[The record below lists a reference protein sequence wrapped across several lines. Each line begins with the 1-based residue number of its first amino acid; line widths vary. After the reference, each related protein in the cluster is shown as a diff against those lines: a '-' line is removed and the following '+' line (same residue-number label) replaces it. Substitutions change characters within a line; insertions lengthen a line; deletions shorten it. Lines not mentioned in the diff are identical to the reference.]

1 MYASTLASFGV
12 FSALA
17 TAVLAQ
23 SAPYLDG
30 TWHVTTPALLEC
42 GPDITVDNFTNP
54 HKEVLPLVGETQFRD
69 VNLLGGDYGWTNTAA
84 GPPAVAVNITTAGA
98 SVSILDA
105 SKAFFF
111 FKFDAGACYDLT
123 NINSLAFDLVAP
135 VGGSFDMGLTQ
146 KSADCH
152 QRVGGES
159 GSSDS
164 PYVPLTKYITPNGQK
179 QTVVLPFQDLKGTFD
194 FAHLKDITF
203 INWKS
208 SAPFIFSNIRLRRVC
223 KGNGPMG
230 TNTTVSAGTTV
241 DDAVNAPLAVPSP
254 VAGGAA
260 PAGSAGAAPAT
271 TSTNATTTTSSPT
284 PAAKTP
290 NAAQKPRIAAGLT
303 LAAATIAIFA
313 CLF

>member
-1 MYASTLASFGV
+1 MHASTLASLGV

-30 TWHVTTPALLEC
+30 TWHVTTPTLMEC

-54 HKEVLPLVGETQFRD
+54 HKEVLPLVGETKPRD
-69 VNLLGGDYGWTNTAA
+69 VNMLGGDYGWTDTT
-84 GPPAVAVNITTAGA
+84 PPAVAVNITTAGA

-105 SKAFFF
+105 SKGFFF

-123 NINSLAFDLVAP
+123 NINSLVFDLVAP

-164 PYVPLTKYITPNGQK
+164 PYVPLTKYITPNGKK
-179 QTVVLPFQDLKGTFD
+179 QTVVLPFQDVKGTFD
-194 FAHLKDITF
+194 FAHLKDVTF

-208 SAPFIFSNIRLRRVC
+208 SAPFIFSNIRLRRSC
-223 KGNGPMG
+223 KNNGPMG
-230 TNTTVSAGTTV
+230 TNTTVSAGTTL
-241 DDAVNAPLAVPSP
+241 DDAVNAPLASPSP

-260 PAGSAGAAPAT
+260 PAGSTGAAPAT
-271 TSTNATTTTSSPT
+271 TSTNATTTTTTSPV

-290 NAAQKPRIAAGLT
+290 NAAQKPRLAAGLT
-303 LAAATIAIFA
+303 LAATIAIFA

>member
-1 MYASTLASFGV
+1 MHASTLASFGIL
-12 FSALA
+12 SALA
-17 TAVLAQ
+17 TTVIAQ

-30 TWHVTTPALLEC
+30 TWHVTTPTLIEC

-54 HKEVLPLVGETQFRD
+54 HREVLPLVGEVKPRD
-69 VNLLGGDYGWTNTAA
+69 VNLLGGDYGWTDTAPA
-84 GPPAVAVNITTAGA
+84 PPAVAVNITTAGA
-98 SVSILDA
+98 SVTILDA

-111 FKFDAGACYDLT
+111 FKLDAGACYDLT
-123 NINSLAFDLVAP
+123 NVNSLVFDLVAP

-164 PYVPLTKYITPNGQK
+164 KYVPLTRYITPNGQK
-179 QTVVLPFQDLKGTFD
+179 QTVVLPLQDLKGTFD

-208 SAPFIFSNIRLRRVC
+208 SAPFIFSNIRLRRAC
-223 KGNGPMG
+223 RSNGPTG
-230 TNTTVSAGTTV
+230 TNSTISAGTTI

-254 VAGGAA
+254 VAGT
-260 PAGSAGAAPAT
+260 GAAPAT
-271 TSTNATTTTSSPT
+271 SSSTSTTTTAI
-284 PAAKTP
+284 PAPGVNTAS
-290 NAAQKPRIAAGLT
+290 AAQQTRIAAGLT
-303 LAAATIAIFA
+303 LAAGIASFV